1 MKYYVSS
8 ITDVI
13 SEEADGDWEKL
24 TYVDRTA
31 ELVSA
36 NGLGI
41 ELADQFGI
49 GGSFFT
55 WP

>member
-36 NGLGI
+36 KLMR
-41 ELADQFGI
+41 EQAEHEKQ
-49 GGSFFT
+49 
-55 WP
+55 